1 MKLVLSKT
9 TAEDIKTFVEK
20 GRRADDAKGKAID
33 ALYADGIKPEHML
46 APKDKDADRSFYAS
60 LETAVVS
67 GFTATNQALLKKDVK
82 TLNEKQKGERRYWQQ
97 QIPSKIKDMR
107 NSLQR
112 RIDRANADANGDA
125 QTNSSTWE
133 SAKRKALTDIIAQ
146 AKKKEATTIKDLAKF
161 IQDLESALARIPAN
175 A

>member
-97 QIPSKIKDMR
+97 QIASKIKDMR

-112 RIDRANADANGDA
+112 RIDKANASEDGEA
-125 QTNSSTWE
+125 QTNSASWE

-146 AKKKEATTIKDLAKF
+146 AKKKESTTIKDLVKF